1 MLFGLTR
8 HGCPIILVYFILHFK
23 SSLSMK
29 KDRMLCIPTNSAAA
43 YARSVIV
50 VFLLAVISV
59 SCQPENNTGLR
70 ELDGLRVPEGFTIEK
85 AVDPDKI
92 AYPMFAHFDDSGRLF
107 VFESDG
113 STPKPQEML
122 DNPSFLIRL
131 LEDTDGDGKFDKS
144 VVFADSI
151 TYPKGGY
158 FYKGSLYTTSAPD
171 LLRLTDTDGDG
182 IADKRET
189 ILTGW
194 VFHNNG
200 SILGGPFFGPD
211 GWMYMTDARRGFDIV
226 TKENTRLKGA
236 GARIWRCLP
245 DGSRLES
252 MSGGGFDNTI
262 ELVFMPSG
270 EALGTMTYFM
280 DPQAGMRDALM
291 HWVEGGTYPKPHP
304 SVEKDSLKLTGEL
317 MPVMSKT
324 ARVAPAGLMR
334 YRGLAWGNEYEG
346 NLFSAEFNTG
356 RIMRHQLIPSGA
368 TYRTIDEP
376 FIVSTVQDIHLTDVW
391 QDADGSMLVAN
402 TGGWFI
408 AGCPLSRVA
417 KLDVRGGIYRI
428 RKTGAAT
435 VQDPRGTRLN
445 LSSLTPEELVK
456 HGEDKRPAVR
466 DKVIELLVEAGEP
479 AVAPIK
485 NVLLASSGEAL
496 RAAGVFALGR
506 IGTPGAIK
514 EVASAL
520 DDQGVLVRTAAAR
533 ILGLAK
539 HKESVEKLMDLVQ
552 QPEAPVRRQAAT
564 ALGQIGDSRAIAALI
579 KAAADSND
587 RFVEHAIIYAM
598 ISLNNAN
605 LTRAELQNPSPHAR
619 KAALIALDQMDGSPL
634 RKEELAVFLSSAD
647 PQLRNAGIWAA
658 AHHPEWADIVIGFL
672 RNNLDGTGLSGTE
685 TENIRKLMVVFS
697 GNPQFQH
704 FLAQQLGAA
713 SRPETITLLLDVVKE
728 ADVKKI
734 PAAWVAPLAK
744 RLHGNDMTVRAQ
756 TLALIESRNIREL
769 NGHLNSIIADPG
781 QMKDF
786 RLKALK
792 ARLLTNPVCSADE
805 FKMIRQSLDSAND
818 SPIRQLAASVLAQSK
833 LSDGQLLDIAKTQV
847 AQADVFLLPALVGAF
862 QGNGNAAVGEALV
875 EALQRSS
882 DRLDNLS
889 EQDVQNLFREF
900 PAAVQK
906 SAEPLMAQL
915 RERHAERLSNLQK
928 IEAGLKT
935 GDVSRG
941 RQLFF
946 GKAVCSTC
954 HEVSREGAHFGPD
967 LTNIGDIRSRHDILE
982 AIVYPNASFAREYET
997 SKIITAGASYSG
1009 IIKEQT
1015 PAAVVIETAPGQTAR
1030 IPRADIT
1037 AIEPQNVSM
1046 MPPGLDRLLSPEELS
1061 DLIAYLTSLPDGMG
1075 INR

>member
-1 MLFGLTR
+1 M
-8 HGCPIILVYFILHFK
+8 VK
-23 SSLSMK
+23 A
-29 KDRMLCIPTNSAAA
+29 RMLDMRRNSAAFN
-43 YARSVIV
+43 SVFIIV
-50 VFLLAVISV
+50 VSFLLTVTGV
-59 SCQPENNTGLR
+59 SCQPGNKNTGVR
-70 ELDGLRVPEGFTIEK
+70 ELDGLKVPEGFTIES
-85 AVDPDKI
+85 VVEQDKI
-92 AYPMFAHFDDSGRLF
+92 AYPMFAYFDDSGRLF

-113 STPKPQEML
+113 SSPKAPEML
-122 DNPSFLIRL
+122 ANPSFLIRL

-144 VVFADSI
+144 SVFADSI

-182 IADKRET
+182 VADKREV

-194 VFHNNG
+194 TFYSNG

-226 TKENTRLKGA
+226 TKENKELKGA

-270 EALGTMTYFM
+270 ETLGTMTYFT

-291 HWVEGGTYPKPHP
+291 HWVEGGVYPKPHT
-304 SVEKDSLKLTGEL
+304 SIENDRLKLTGEL

-324 ARVAPAGLMR
+324 ARVAPAGLVR
-334 YRGLAWGNEYEG
+334 YRGQAWGKEYEG

-356 RIMRHQLIPSGA
+356 RIMRHQLIPDGG
-368 TYRTIDEP
+368 TYRTVDEP

-428 RKTGAAT
+428 RKTGAAA
-435 VQDPRGTRLN
+435 VKDPRGDELK
-445 LSSLTPEELVK
+445 LSSLLPEALVK

-466 DKVIELLVEAGEP
+466 DKVMELLVEAGEP

-485 NVLLASSGEAL
+485 NVLLASSDEEL
-496 RAAGVFALGR
+496 RAAAVFALSR
-506 IGTPGAIK
+506 IGTPAAMK
-514 EVASAL
+514 ELVAAL
-520 DDQGVLVRTAAAR
+520 GDQGVIVRTAASR
-533 ILGLAK
+533 VLGLAK
-539 HKESVEKLMDLVQ
+539 HKEAMEKLMELVQ
-552 QPEAPVRRQAAT
+552 QQAAPVRRQAAT
-564 ALGQIGDSRAIAALI
+564 ALGQIGDPRAIPALI
-579 KAAADSND
+579 RAAADSND

-598 ISLNNAN
+598 ISLNDAG
-605 LTRAELQNPSPHAR
+605 LLRTELGNPSPHAR
-619 KAALIALDQMDGSPL
+619 KALLIALDQMDGSHL
-634 RKEELAVFLSSAD
+634 RKEDLAAFLSSAD
-647 PQLRNAGIWAA
+647 PQLRHTGIWAA
-658 AHHPEWADIVIGFL
+658 THHPEWADIVISFL
-672 RNNLDGTGLSGTE
+672 GNRLNAADLSGSE
-685 TENIRKLMVVFS
+685 KEDIRKLMIVFS

-713 SRPETITLLLDVVKE
+713 AQPEKIALLLDVVKE
-728 ADVKKI
+728 ADVKTI
-734 PAAWVAPLAK
+734 PATWIAQLAK
-744 RLHGNDMTVRAQ
+744 RLQGNDIAVRAQ
-756 TLALIESRNIREL
+756 TLGLIESRNIKEL
-769 NGHLNSIIADPG
+769 NGQLKSIIGDPA

-792 ARLLTNPVCSADE
+792 ARLLTDPAVSADE
-805 FKMIRQSLDSAND
+805 FNMVALSLDSAND
-818 SPIRQLAASVLAQSK
+818 SPIRQLAASVLTRAK
-833 LSDGQLLDIAKTQV
+833 LSDDQLLDLATKQAAK
-847 AQADVFLLPALVGAF
+847 ADVFLLPALISAF
-862 QGNGNAAVGEALV
+862 QGNGNAAVGEALIQ
-875 EALQRSS
+875 ALRQSS

-889 EQDVQNLFREF
+889 EQDLQNLFKEF
-900 PAAVQK
+900 PETVRQ
-906 SAEPLMAQL
+906 SATPLMAQL
-915 RERHAERLSNLQK
+915 RERHAERLSNLQA

-941 RQLFF
+941 RGLFF

-997 SKIITAGASYSG
+997 SKIITAGGSYTG
-1009 IIKEQT
+1009 IIKEQL
-1015 PAAVVIETAPGQTAR
+1015 PAAIVIETAPGQTVR
-1030 IPRADIT
+1030 VQRADIT
-1037 AIEPQNVSM
+1037 AIEPQNISM
-1046 MPPGLDRLLSPEELS
+1046 MPPGLNKLLTPEELS